1 MPTGKHCNGSACRTT
16 NTGADAGAFPTI
28 VNPPY
33 GGASGSSSC
42 GRTHFLPSLTV
53 RLDSALLP
61 FHRIRPP
68 ARNVLHRTG
77 QQHSVA
83 VRIDKTCEMH
93 QHFGASVHPA
103 ATLDAANPAL
113 NISTGRNEHAIL
125 DYERKRSRGID
136 RITFPSCLSRDG
148 LFECQ
153 RNLGAGGDSKRIGH
167 LSLIRGGV

>member
-1 MPTGKHCNGSACRTT
+1 MPTGKHCDGSACRTT
-16 NTGADAGAFPTI
+16 NTGADA
-28 VNPPY
+28 
-33 GGASGSSSC
+33 GASGSSSC

-136 RITFPSCLSRDG
+136 RIT
-148 LFECQ
+148 
-153 RNLGAGGDSKRIGH
+153 
-167 LSLIRGGV
+167 